1 MAPFKL
7 HKLALHH
14 LCVTDNIYCVLPPAA
29 SPLNQ
34 WEDGLVFKKVKF
46 LFTLIRAPR
55 TVENEAVQHI
65 ALIYNALP
73 HLSAG
78 SRHPQWRPRGCF
90 VGGPE

>member
-34 WEDGLVFKKVKF
+34 WEDGLVFKKVTF